1 LEKKLNILH
10 LYFSLGVGGA
20 ENILIG
26 LLNNLDR
33 KNFNSVVCTI
43 SNGGKVADQAEEL
56 GHPVIRM
63 NFKKI
68 NLFNKNKICAELERV
83 VKDQSI
89 DIIHS
94 NMYHANY
101 IARVVGKKLNI
112 PVVVAIHN
120 TYKKVKWHRQFV
132 NWFYSR
138 YTKKIIAGSEDIKS
152 DILKYDFVNEG
163 LVEVIPNA
171 IDLSKSVS
179 KLTKKEAKYQL
190 GINDDYFVIGNV
202 ARLEEQKG
210 QKYLLYALK
219 EMADSGSNKVKL
231 LLIGDGRQKEE
242 LKLIVN
248 QLNLSDHVMFLGVR
262 TDLGDLYRAM
272 DLFVMPSLW
281 EGLSLAMLSA
291 MAAGVPV
298 ISTKVGGASHVLD
311 EGRGILIQPANV
323 FDLVNAISFYLTSAS
338 RAIPNIDSAQKYVV
352 ENHSNALMAKR
363 YEKIFLE

>member
-1 LEKKLNILH
+1 MNILH

-20 ENILIG
+20 ENILIS

-33 KNFNSVVCTI
+33 KTFNSVVCTI

-56 GHPVIRM
+56 GYLAIRM

-68 NLFNKNKICAELERV
+68 NFLNKSKVCAELERV
-83 VKDQSI
+83 VRDQSI

-120 TYKKVKWHRQFV
+120 TYKKVKWHRQLV

-138 YTKKIIAGSEDIKS
+138 YTKKIIAGSEDIKL

-171 IDLSKSVS
+171 IDLSKSES
-179 KLTKKEAKYQL
+179 QLTKEEAKFHL
-190 GINDDYFVIGNV
+190 GIDKNYFVIGNV

-210 QKYLLYALK
+210 QKYLLYALNHIVLSGG
-219 EMADSGSNKVKL
+219 ADVKL
-231 LLIGDGRQKEE
+231 LLIGDGRQRDE
-242 LKLIVN
+242 LRAIVDD
-248 QLNLSDHVMFLGVR
+248 LNLSEHVIFLGTR
-262 TDLGDLYRAM
+262 DDLGNLYRAM

-291 MAAGVPV
+291 MAARVPV
-298 ISTKVGGASHVLD
+298 VATRVGGVETVLS
-311 EGRGILIQPANV
+311 ESRGFLVEPSNFIALADVINTLISGPI
-323 FDLVNAISFYLTSAS
+323 NAY
-338 RAIPNIDSAQKYVV
+338 IDVTAAHEYVKK
-352 ENHSNALMAKR
+352 NHSDTAMTKN
-363 YEKIFLE
+363 YENIFKK